1 MFAWMDV
8 QLRAIL
14 ERLNP
19 WLVAGDDHRAHS
31 ARFLPDPFVER
42 ATAPALTGALRGS
55 RRAHLVVGPRQAG
68 KSTLVWSVLARD
80 ERPVLLVNCE
90 EPLVREWCRSPAL
103 FAADLEHWLP
113 AGGVLF
119 LEEAQWLDEA
129 GLFLK
134 GLVDLRTGRT
144 IVVTGSASFHLLSRT
159 RESLAG
165 RATRHHVWPLTLSEV
180 APPRAN
186 LPPAANLAAARR
198 ALERLLLYGGY
209 PDAWTSEDPVSV
221 LRELVTAFVLRDAS
235 DRLRIGRPDAFRLV
249 LRLAATQPGD
259 LVNLSEWG
267 SVAGVATST
276 VADYASLL
284 EETHVI
290 RLVRPFI
297 GGKRAELTRSPKVF
311 FLDNGLRNA
320 VAGGFEPLDA
330 RADIGRL
337 LENFVFS
344 ELHKRSPEPG
354 EVRFW
359 RTRNKAEVDFVI
371 QPRPDRLVAI
381 EVKSQARGR
390 PRLTRALR
398 SFVDAYEPELVL
410 MVYRGEP
417 FEDELG
423 GTRVLGVPA
432 ERLTEVLDATA
443 C

>member
-1 MFAWMDV
+1 
-8 QLRAIL
+8 
-14 ERLNP
+14 
-19 WLVAGDDHRAHS
+19 
-31 ARFLPDPFVER
+31 
-42 ATAPALTGALRGS
+42 
-55 RRAHLVVGPRQAG
+55 
-68 KSTLVWSVLARD
+68 
-80 ERPVLLVNCE
+80 
-90 EPLVREWCRSPAL
+90 
-103 FAADLEHWLP
+103 
-113 AGGVLF
+113 LF